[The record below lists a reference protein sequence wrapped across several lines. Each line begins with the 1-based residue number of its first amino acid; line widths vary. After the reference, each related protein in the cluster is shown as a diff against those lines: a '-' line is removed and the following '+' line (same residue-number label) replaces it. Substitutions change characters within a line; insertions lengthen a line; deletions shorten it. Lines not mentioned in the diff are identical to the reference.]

1 MKGKYA
7 KTSEYPRQRLIFKIS
22 EMKIMKSIKV
32 KLEKDYKTPFD
43 VTLKA
48 GLSYDAN
55 IDGNGTVKV
64 DIWNPAGLIISVS
77 FVKGTNI
84 IIL

>member
-1 MKGKYA
+1 
-7 KTSEYPRQRLIFKIS
+7 
-22 EMKIMKSIKV
+22 MKIMKSIKV
-32 KLEKDYKTPFD
+32 KLEKDCKTPFD
-43 VTLKA
+43 VTLKT
-48 GLSYDAN
+48 GLTYDAN

-64 DIWNPAGLIISVS
+64 DIWNPAGLLVSTS